1 MHNLGINVD
10 LSISLNANYVKSL
23 LGELL
28 SLQLEHSTEERKAT
42 NEYFR
47 YKSVHTVYAVSLMP
61 HATEDA
67 YKRYHRKAPYIQ
79 ELIDVM
85 VKNQSADV
93 GPIRLAT
100 YLATNHEKL
109 YVDVAMQKGLAITGI
124 MDEVESAAMWRD
136 ARVLDNQARTIL
148 RHLRYKF
155 ESKITVPFS
164 KQFNLLEG
172 YTEPKVKVFE
182 HHVNGEKYP
191 EMVHVQ
197 YQDVAQELK
206 LCVEELLDEHA
217 VKPGA
222 VCKIRMVIGGDHGQ
236 GAFRLCF
243 RVVINLKNKKKP
255 IHKIKAVAEVYSSK
269 EEGVVLEKSIMSWLK
284 EDMEKIAQSALT
296 ISIDENPNNTD
307 AQDNAQS
314 TQVTNENQDESVIY
328 SLCFT

>member
-1 MHNLGINVD
+1 MAIRGNAHAAAAIDVESDDGSDTDDVLSDTGTASNDENESNNLLEAPATEYPIMHNLGINID

-28 SLQLEHSTEERKAT
+28 SLQLEHSTEDRKAT

-85 VKNQSADV
+85 VKNQSADF
-93 GPIRLAT
+93 GSIRLAA

-148 RHLRYKF
+148 RHLRYK
-155 ESKITVPFS
+155 SRYHSANSSIC
-164 KQFNLLEG
+164 
-172 YTEPKVKVFE
+172 
-182 HHVNGEKYP
+182 
-191 EMVHVQ
+191 
-197 YQDVAQELK
+197 LK
-206 LCVEELLDEHA
+206 A
-217 VKPGA
+217 T
-222 VCKIRMVIGGDHGQ
+222 
-236 GAFRLCF
+236 
-243 RVVINLKNKKKP
+243 
-255 IHKIKAVAEVYSSK
+255 
-269 EEGVVLEKSIMSWLK
+269 
-284 EDMEKIAQSALT
+284 QSRK
-296 ISIDENPNNTD
+296 
-307 AQDNAQS
+307 
-314 TQVTNENQDESVIY
+314 
-328 SLCFT
+328 